1 MGKSSIIASKILA
14 PENVTIHNSL
24 EISPFDLDTTILL
37 FPSEDSIPV
46 SDFSKIDLAKVKN
59 VCLIDS
65 TWLQVN
71 KILMNENVSK
81 LKTVV
86 INTEKTIF
94 WRFQRGVTDK
104 NLSTIEAMY
113 FFFREYDKVS
123 GSVRIYIGDEWEEL

>member
-14 PENVTIHNSL
+14 PENVTIHNNL

-113 FFFREYDKVS
+113 FF
-123 GSVRIYIGDEWEEL
+123 L

>member
-1 MGKSSIIASKILA
+1 
-14 PENVTIHNSL
+14 
-24 EISPFDLDTTILL
+24 
-37 FPSEDSIPV
+37 
-46 SDFSKIDLAKVKN
+46 
-59 VCLIDS
+59 
-65 TWLQVN
+65 
-71 KILMNENVSK
+71 MNENVSK